1 MVVGWKDADHGAYSA
16 FWWCKDLVP
25 LSDLTNLCISLISH
39 SSKVNTW
46 CRKDLFHFIHCF
58 NVAVSRF
65 HWPLALDHK
74 TERDSAC
81 SLLYCKFLIYLL
93 TPPFLP
99 HFSFFP
105 VAHKWKLAELVIAA
119 VISSTWSTGVPTA
132 GKKLPGCSSVG
143 SVLSLNHINPL
154 GKHCSLEHIISGDA
168 YPKDKIQH
176 QDAKGENELL
186 DITEIKEKE

>member
-65 HWPLALDHK
+65 HLPLVLDHK

-99 HFSFFP
+99 HFYFFP
-105 VAHKWKLAELVIAA
+105 
-119 VISSTWSTGVPTA
+119 
-132 GKKLPGCSSVG
+132 CSSQVKV
-143 SVLSLNHINPL
+143 SRTC
-154 GKHCSLEHIISGDA
+154 HCCS
-168 YPKDKIQH
+168 
-176 QDAKGENELL
+176 
-186 DITEIKEKE
+186 DIFYLIHRCPHCWEEAAWLQQRRQRAESQPYKSTR

>member
-65 HWPLALDHK
+65 HWPLVLDHK

-119 VISSTWSTGVPTA
+119 LISSLSTLFQETHIQKIKYSIKMQRVRMNFWILQ
-132 GKKLPGCSSVG
+132 KLRRK
-143 SVLSLNHINPL
+143 N
-154 GKHCSLEHIISGDA
+154 KHL
-168 YPKDKIQH
+168 
-176 QDAKGENELL
+176 
-186 DITEIKEKE
+186 